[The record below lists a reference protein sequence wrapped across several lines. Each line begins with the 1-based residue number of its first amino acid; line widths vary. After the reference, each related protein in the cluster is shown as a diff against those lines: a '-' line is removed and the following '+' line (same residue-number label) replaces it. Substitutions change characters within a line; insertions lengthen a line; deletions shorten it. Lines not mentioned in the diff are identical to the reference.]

1 MPDNPAFTST
11 QVTLRLA
18 DTKVLVVPA
27 ELFYPAVEH
36 NVVVDQLQKA
46 RFVAQL
52 KQMGIQQIIGSGA
65 VCVFLFPGQV
75 VLLAG
80 LDSAVTQALGIVAGH
95 HELHGGE
102 ERLDKLGLLVIQV
115 LPDALVHSH
124 LGALEFQHAEGNA
137 IHIEHD
143 IRALGIDLG
152 ISTFDGNFL
161 GNGEVVVLRMLPVD
175 QPDGLGVF
183 PNFRLDLHPVAQ
195 QLVHRLVTIIQAL
208 ADIVGGLV

>member
-1 MPDNPAFTST
+1 MA
-11 QVTLRLA
+11 
-18 DTKVLVVPA
+18 
-27 ELFYPAVEH
+27 
-36 NVVVDQLQKA
+36 
-46 RFVAQL
+46 
-52 KQMGIQQIIGSGA
+52 IQQIIGSGA
-65 VCVFLFPGQV
+65 ICVFLFPGQV

-143 IRALGIDLG
+143 IRALGIGLG
-152 ISTFDGNFL
+152 ISTLDGDFL